1 MACVLPPPLSAAP
14 LELMSNAAKLKKK
27 AAEFEHKKQFDKALQ
42 LYIQIL
48 DAGADDD
55 EQADVALY
63 NRVGDLL
70 MRQGTVG
77 DAMTYYEK
85 AVDLYAES
93 GFFNNAIA
101 LCNKILRQSPGRI
114 SIYYKLGKISA
125 KKGFIS
131 DAKQNFL
138 EYASRMQSG
147 GQLDEAFRALKEF
160 ADLCPDQ
167 DDIRL
172 MLADQLS
179 KKDRKG
185 EALEQLQL
193 LYEKFE
199 HEGRAADM
207 RATIDRMK
215 AIDPAAEPKSG
226 SGPRNPKSG
235 DLVFLDLSDAVTPP
249 LAKPAKG
256 NAPTVAAAS
265 PAALK
270 PRPAVAPPSPA
281 APAAVSPR
289 AAAPARGPVP
299 KVPAPAPDLPL
310 IDTELPPPVESADQI
325 EEPRAPSRTDEPAFA
340 VAGLMSGETASV
352 DDLDDGPSVAG
363 FEDST
368 VDGERVDDADDVLPM
383 LPGLDPP
390 LSGEQFAS
398 LRLATPYYVPVIA
411 PPAHDLALPG
421 ELPPLG
427 GALLCAVN
435 FTGEME
441 LIIPDGE
448 DEFPTPQ
455 PSRRISSDRG
465 RGPSSAAS
473 RSHHR
478 DREPDSALPILDMDL
493 PELDAPRPRSAAPR
507 VEGGPL
513 GLIGGA
519 ELLDD
524 SEMGEELDE
533 ADTADG
539 SDAEDLDAI
548 ESAAAAEF
556 SEPRAATSDDA
567 DAETVDFDAA
577 TPEWIKPDTTDS
589 EVDEAI
595 EFMAGDSPT
604 RAEVWAEL
612 RAADDADDEAGS
624 GFDAEAD
631 AEAEADVSAEE
642 EVAGDALASADIDL
656 GLTADAGDAGE
667 RHAEANGASPAVAG
681 GQEAPATD
689 EVSGRT
695 SSGAPRRRSNSV
707 LARSVDT
714 LLVKVEASPQ
724 DWPLR
729 RQLAEALLDDGDRDG
744 GLRELEAAMI
754 GLERGQDLEGARS
767 MADEIIRLNPN
778 SVRHHQKR
786 VEYAFR
792 TSDRARL
799 PEAYLELA
807 DALFRSGQPDK
818 ARAVYQRVL
827 ELAPMDARAQAA
839 LSVFPEPLTVSP
851 PDVSPEPHIVATT
864 PPIPTRESTPAAAA
878 LPVREAPITVRR
890 ARRDSGSRSRA
901 AQNAAPSREGGD
913 FVNLGD
919 WLRDD
924 EAPRSTRM
932 VIDDEKTGDPE
943 ADFADMLRQFK
954 YGIAQNVADEDHES
968 HYDLGV
974 AYKEMGLLDEA
985 IAEFQKALRG
995 PGHRVRTYEA
1005 LGQCFIEKQ
1014 QFQVA
1019 ATILGRA
1026 LDEPNVTDDQLVGVL
1041 YLLGYASEALMRW
1054 EMAIGYYQRVF
1065 AVDIQFRDAGQRL
1078 TRLERAP
1085 R

>member
-1 MACVLPPPLSAAP
+1 
-14 LELMSNAAKLKKK
+14 MSNAAKLKKK
-27 AAEFEHKKQFDKALQ
+27 AAEFEQKKQFDKALQ

-48 DAGADDD
+48 DTGADDGD
-55 EQADVALY
+55 EGDVALY

-101 LCNKILRQSPGRI
+101 LCNKILRQSPGRN

-138 EYASRMQSG
+138 EYASRMQTG

-185 EALEQLQL
+185 EALEQLQV
-193 LYEKFE
+193 LYQKFE
-199 HEGRAADM
+199 HEGRGADM
-207 RATIDRMK
+207 RATVDRMR

-226 SGPRNPKSG
+226 SGPRHPKST
-235 DLVFLDLSDAVTPP
+235 DLVFLDLSDAGALGGAT
-249 LAKPAKG
+249 AA
-256 NAPTVAAAS
+256 AAAAAAS
-265 PAALK
+265 AVVPPPAAK
-270 PRPAVAPPSPA
+270 PRPVAPPPA
-281 APAAVSPR
+281 AHRGAP
-289 AAAPARGPVP
+289 PARGPGARPAARVP
-299 KVPAPAPDLPL
+299 TADLPL
-310 IDTELPPPVESADQI
+310 IEVDLPPIDAAHQI
-325 EEPRAPSRTDEPAFA
+325 EEPRAPAPK
-340 VAGLMSGETASV
+340 VAGLVPPEVSMPRDAVGTP
-352 DDLDDGPSVAG
+352 LVAG
-363 FEDST
+363 LEGSSSRAGPASEK
-368 VDGERVDDADDVLPM
+368 VPE
-383 LPGLDPP
+383 LPGLQP
-390 LSGEQFAS
+390 LSGEQFGS
-398 LRLATPYYVPVIA
+398 LRLATPYHVPVIE

-427 GALLCAVN
+427 GALLSAVN
-435 FTGEME
+435 STGEME
-441 LIIPDGE
+441 LIMPEGE
-448 DEFPTPQ
+448 EEVPRGRSGNPL
-455 PSRRISSDRG
+455 PVRG
-465 RGPSSAAS
+465 RGGSPAS
-473 RSHHR
+473 YRHR
-478 DREPDSALPILDMDL
+478 DDREPDIALPMIDVDL
-493 PELDAPRPRSAAPR
+493 PDLDQPRSR
-507 VEGGPL
+507 GSRYGTGPL
-513 GLIGGA
+513 GLVSGA
-519 ELLDD
+519 DPVDEIPLGDESLDQGENDAPEESD
-524 SEMGEELDE
+524 SGDAFSASDGMPDLDRPLSASGQTEVLE
-533 ADTADG
+533 AD
-539 SDAEDLDAI
+539 
-548 ESAAAAEF
+548 
-556 SEPRAATSDDA
+556 AT
-567 DAETVDFDAA
+567 
-577 TPEWIKPDTTDS
+577 TPEWAAPDPIDS

-595 EFMAGDSPT
+595 EFMAGDSAA
-604 RAEVWAEL
+604 RREVWPEL
-612 RAADDADDEAGS
+612 RAPNDDEDTG
-624 GFDAEAD
+624 
-631 AEAEADVSAEE
+631 
-642 EVAGDALASADIDL
+642 
-656 GLTADAGDAGE
+656 DAGDAEESDAGAGVGDAGPE
-667 RHAEANGASPAVAG
+667 TGAGSADAESFAGANGA
-681 GQEAPATD
+681 APETGDTAD
-689 EVSGRT
+689 DAASGPPSRT
-695 SSGAPRRRSNSV
+695 SGGAPRRRSNSE
-707 LARSVDT
+707 LARSVDA

-724 DWPLR
+724 DWGLR
-729 RQLAEALLDDGDRDG
+729 RQLAEALLDDGDREA
-744 GLRELEAAMI
+744 GLRELEASMI
-754 GLERGQDLEGARS
+754 GLERTQDLEGARS
-767 MADEIIRLNPN
+767 MADVIIRLNPN

-792 TSDRARL
+792 TNDRARL

-827 ELAPMDARAQAA
+827 ELAPDDARAQAA
-839 LSVFPEPLTVSP
+839 LSAFGDP
-851 PDVSPEPHIVATT
+851 PDVAAGDASPGAMPPAGVPHEAT
-864 PPIPTRESTPAAAA
+864 PPAAPA
-878 LPVREAPITVRR
+878 VRPSVPNVRR
-890 ARRDSGSRSRA
+890 RNSGPRSGI
-901 AQNAAPSREGGD
+901 QNAAAGEPGK

-924 EAPRSTRM
+924 EAPKSTRM

-954 YGIAQNVADEDHES
+954 HGIAQNVAEEDHES

-974 AYKEMGLLDEA
+974 AYKEIGLLDEA
-985 IAEFQKALRG
+985 ISEFQKALRG

-1019 ATILGRA
+1019 ATILSRA
-1026 LDEPNVTDDQLVGVL
+1026 LDEPGVTDDQLVGVL

-1054 EMAIGYYQRVF
+1054 EAAIGYYQRVF

>member
-1 MACVLPPPLSAAP
+1 
-14 LELMSNAAKLKKK
+14 MSNAAKLKKK
-27 AAEFEHKKQFDKALQ
+27 AAEFEQKKQFDKALQ

-48 DAGADDD
+48 DTGADDGD
-55 EQADVALY
+55 EGDVALY

-101 LCNKILRQSPGRI
+101 LCNKILRQSPGRN

-138 EYASRMQSG
+138 EYASRMQAG

-185 EALEQLQL
+185 EALEQLQV
-193 LYEKFE
+193 LYQKFE
-199 HEGRAADM
+199 HEGRGADM
-207 RATIDRMK
+207 RATVDRMR
-215 AIDPAAEPKSG
+215 AIDPAAEPKAG
-226 SGPRNPKSG
+226 GGPRNPKST
-235 DLVFLDLSDAVTPP
+235 DLVFLDLSDGGA
-249 LAKPAKG
+249 AG
-256 NAPTVAAAS
+256 GVAAA
-265 PAALK
+265 
-270 PRPAVAPPSPA
+270 A
-281 APAAVSPR
+281 APAAPLLAPPVAPVVPPPAAKPR
-289 AAAPARGPVP
+289 PPAGPPPAAHRGAPPARGPGAR
-299 KVPAPAPDLPL
+299 PAARPPTADLPL
-310 IDTELPPPVESADQI
+310 IEVDLPPLDAAHQI
-325 EEPRAPSRTDEPAFA
+325 EEPRAPAPR
-340 VAGLMSGETASV
+340 VAGLVPPEVSIPRDAVDTPLVTGLEASSHRAAPASEKV
-352 DDLDDGPSVAG
+352 P
-363 FEDST
+363 E
-368 VDGERVDDADDVLPM
+368 
-383 LPGLDPP
+383 LPGLQP

-398 LRLATPYYVPVIA
+398 LRLATPFHVPVIE

-421 ELPPLG
+421 ELPPIG
-427 GALLCAVN
+427 GALLSAVN

-441 LIIPDGE
+441 LIMPEGE
-448 DEFPTPQ
+448 EEVSPGR
-455 PSRRISSDRG
+455 SGKALAGRG
-465 RGPSSAAS
+465 RGGSPAS
-473 RSHHR
+473 HTHR
-478 DREPDSALPILDMDL
+478 DDREPDIALPMLDVDL
-493 PELDAPRPRSAAPR
+493 PELDQPLSRGSRHGS
-507 VEGGPL
+507 EPL
-513 GLIGGA
+513 GLAGGA
-519 ELLDD
+519 DLVDEIPVGDESLDQDENTAREESD
-524 SEMGEELDE
+524 SGDALSASDGMPDLDRPLSASGETEAFE
-533 ADTADG
+533 ADATMP
-539 SDAEDLDAI
+539 EW
-548 ESAAAAEF
+548 AAA
-556 SEPRAATSDDA
+556 
-567 DAETVDFDAA
+567 
-577 TPEWIKPDTTDS
+577 PDPIDS

-595 EFMAGDSPT
+595 EFMAGDSAA
-604 RAEVWAEL
+604 RREVWPEL
-612 RAADDADDEAGS
+612 RAADDEDDADDPEDSDAGPEVDEAPVQRD
-624 GFDAEAD
+624 DAESFAG
-631 AEAEADVSAEE
+631 ANGTAPG
-642 EVAGDALASADIDL
+642 AGD
-656 GLTADAGDAGE
+656 TADAA
-667 RHAEANGASPAVAG
+667 
-681 GQEAPATD
+681 AP
-689 EVSGRT
+689 G
-695 SSGAPRRRSNSV
+695 GAPRRRSNSE
-707 LARSVDT
+707 LARSVDA
-714 LLVKVEASPQ
+714 LLVKVEANPQ
-724 DWPLR
+724 DWGLR
-729 RQLAEALLDDGDRDG
+729 RQLAEALLDDGDREA
-744 GLRELEAAMI
+744 GLRELEASMI
-754 GLERGQDLEGARS
+754 GLERAQDLEGARS
-767 MADEIIRLNPN
+767 MADVIIRLNPN

-792 TSDRARL
+792 TNDRPRL

-807 DALFRSGQPDK
+807 DALFRSGQADK

-827 ELAPMDARAQAA
+827 ELAPDDARAQAA
-839 LSVFPEPLTVSP
+839 LSAFGDP
-851 PDVSPEPHIVATT
+851 PDVAAGDASPGATLPAGVPREPT
-864 PPIPTRESTPAAAA
+864 PPAAPA
-878 LPVREAPITVRR
+878 VRPSVPNVRR
-890 ARRDSGSRSRA
+890 RNSGPKSGIQS
-901 AQNAAPSREGGD
+901 AAPREPGQ

-924 EAPRSTRM
+924 EAPKSTRM

-954 YGIAQNVADEDHES
+954 HGIAQNVADEDHES

-985 IAEFQKALRG
+985 ISEFQKALRG

-1019 ATILGRA
+1019 ATILSRA
-1026 LDEPNVTDDQLVGVL
+1026 LDEPGVTDDQLVGVL

-1054 EMAIGYYQRVF
+1054 EAAIGYYQRVF